1 VLPQPLT
8 PAGLLLGSGTN
19 ATLSA
24 FQPTPLEARPRADRA
39 RLEASRA
46 FRIGARNDA
55 EWLWVWAGLCSTAA
69 GNAHTFRCRLLV
81 AAGRSLKRAL
91 RPAVPPWPE
100 DLAAGAGARPAREA
114 QTGEGRGAGPGRAG
128 ADPDVLH
135 ALRRQGAGG
144 VHDRARHHV
153 QDAALWHAHRPGARG
168 GAAGPPALQPWYC
181 YTIFFLVC
189 LVCLLL
195 LGSSATRRG
204 GNQVPRPAWT
214 HALPVANPTLTSGRA
229 APGALQGA

>member
-181 YTIFFLVC
+181 YTIFFWYVWYVC
-189 LVCLLL
+189 CFLAAQRP
-195 LGSSATRRG
+195 GAAATRS
-204 GNQVPRPAWT
+204 
-214 HALPVANPTLTSGRA
+214 HAQHGPTLCRSQTL
-229 APGALQGA
+229 P